1 MIVLDTSAILAILFR
16 EEEAASFRDDNLF
29 SLAQAFLDEPFISVE
44 PLDAAQAV
52 IAGHA
57 YRRCGRGHHPAGLN
71 LGDVLAYAFARERNL
86 PLLFKGMD
94 FSRADIKAAQAR

>member
-1 MIVLDTSAILAILFR
+1 MSR
-16 EEEAASFRDDNLF
+16 S
-29 SLAQAFLDEPFISVE
+29 SLSK

-57 YRRCGRGHHPAGLN
+57 YRRCGRGRHPAGLN
-71 LGDVLAYAFARERNL
+71 FGDVFAYALAWETDL

-94 FSRADIKAAQAR
+94 FSCADIKAAQAR